1 MSSIPILQLT
11 LSLLLLLAGC
21 KKQKPTESTKEVQ
34 STVGSIVDVILT
46 EAGRKT
52 IGYFIISNGDTSDIN
67 FIFSE
72 EKDGKAVFIS
82 FSEPEPSTV
91 TYRQKLEQLKQVLPE
106 AAKDFR
112 IDSLDG
118 ALIRFLSS
126 NGDIAIDVTEEF
138 MKLDSS
144 RFEYGFIESFL
155 KDSKLARD
163 MNETFADYSIKVKRF
178 YIEKLHYTSK
188 EDLLWISVIER
199 DTATIPDKV
208 IDCIIRI
215 EFEPIK

>member
-1 MSSIPILQLT
+1 MEDINTNASYRS
-11 LSLLLLLAGC
+11 
-21 KKQKPTESTKEVQ
+21 K
-34 STVGSIVDVILT
+34 DYYVI
-46 EAGRKT
+46 
-52 IGYFIISNGDTSDIN
+52 SDGDTSDIT
-67 FIFSE
+67 FVFMEDKES
-72 EKDGKAVFIS
+72 KDVFMY
-82 FSEPEPSTV
+82 FRESEPSIV
-91 TYRQKLEQLKQVLPE
+91 AYRQKLEQLKQVMPE
-106 AAKDFR
+106 ASKDFR

-118 ALIRFLSS
+118 ALISFLSS

-155 KDSKLARD
+155 KDSRLARD
-163 MNETFADYSIKVKRF
+163 MNEVFADYSIKVKRF

-208 IDCIIRI
+208 IDCITRI
-215 EFEPIK
+215 EFEPIQ

>member
-11 LSLLLLLAGC
+11 LFLLLLLSGC
-21 KKQKPTESTKEVQ
+21 NNLKPTESTKEDQ
-34 STVGSIVDVILT
+34 PTVGSIVDIIMAEV
-46 EAGRKT
+46 GRKS
-52 IGYFIISNGDTSDIN
+52 IGYFIITDGDTSDIN

-72 EKDGKAVFIS
+72 EKDGKAVFMS

-112 IDSLDG
+112 IDSLNG
-118 ALIRFLSS
+118 ALIRTLAS

-144 RFEYGFIESFL
+144 RFEYGYIESFL

-163 MNETFADYSIKVKRF
+163 MNEMFADYSIKVKRF

-188 EDLLWISVIER
+188 EDLLWMSVIEQ
-199 DTATIPDKV
+199 DTATIPDRV
-208 IDCIIRI
+208 IDCITWID
-215 EFEPIK
+215 FEPIQ